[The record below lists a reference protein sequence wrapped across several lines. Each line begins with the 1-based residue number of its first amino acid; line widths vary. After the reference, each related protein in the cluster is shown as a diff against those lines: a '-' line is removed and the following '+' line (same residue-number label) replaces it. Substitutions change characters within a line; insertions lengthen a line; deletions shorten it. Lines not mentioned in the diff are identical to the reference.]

1 MRVRSFSPL
10 PVLIGWVQNI
20 DVRVWGLA
28 WLQPFCVTIN
38 GGRICFNFSSFFF
51 GSVWLYANKTSFSM
65 KWYSDTK
72 MKQTTQQNYPNQI
85 WDDIHA
91 VNRKI
96 GHIQQNIHAHSLICV
111 CDLQYWCWLPRQAST
126 NYASANHECVKLRG
140 WEVLKPIHGRGNHIF
155 HIFQSKREPRKW
167 R

>member
-1 MRVRSFSPL
+1 MRVRSYSPL
-10 PVLIGWVQNI
+10 PVLIGWVQNM

-38 GGRICFNFSSFFF
+38 GGRICFNFFF

-91 VNRKI
+91 VNRKNLT
-96 GHIQQNIHAHSLICV
+96 HTTEHTRIQSYLCV
-111 CDLQYWCWLPRQAST
+111 RFAVLMLVTSPGSDVSSAPGRWRPKRSKWGVFGNTRIWLASGRNCRPRV
-126 NYASANHECVKLRG
+126 YPPG
-140 WEVLKPIHGRGNHIF
+140 
-155 HIFQSKREPRKW
+155 
-167 R
+167 